1 MSRHLCLRYSTLFF
15 LIWTASPDSLHADGG
30 TLRLSEKHGPYRVAV
45 FTSPQP
51 LRAGLIDVSVLVQDA
66 RNGEPL
72 PDVVV
77 RLVLTGP
84 DSSERTLT
92 ASRAAATNQLFQAA
106 RFELPSA
113 GTWQVRVMLHG
124 PLGSAEAAF
133 SMEAAEALPR
143 WTELAFWI
151 ALPGIVVVL
160 FVLHQVV
167 LRATRP
173 LDSAAQSLA

>member
-1 MSRHLCLRYSTLFF
+1 MSPHGRLRLGTLV
-15 LIWTASPDSLHADGG
+15 LLLWAASSGLLHADGG

-51 LRAGLIDVSVLVQDA
+51 LRAGLIDISVLVQDA

-77 RLVLTGP
+77 RLVLIGP
-84 DSSERTLT
+84 DSIERPVT

-106 RFELPSA
+106 QFELPSA
-113 GTWQVRVMLHG
+113 GTWQVRVLLDG
-124 PLGSAEAAF
+124 ARGSAETAF

-151 ALPGIVVVL
+151 ALPGIVVIL

-167 LRATRP
+167 LRAGRLNHPTASPR
-173 LDSAAQSLA
+173 